1 MNACG
6 KTILMLAM
14 LAGASPGMAQ
24 DAAPDITGVWQGT
37 FTGGIRSGGGQLAET
52 TRPGTFVQ
60 AGDNIYTLTIAEQ
73 NGRGFTGTWGA
84 DVGSEPIQGVIR
96 LDNRTILTVDSDS
109 SQTGTLLSETELE
122 FCNHTITES
131 DRFTFCFLLEK
142 Q

>member
-1 MNACG
+1 M
-6 KTILMLAM
+6 KTFEMTIVMLAM
-14 LAGASPGMAQ
+14 LGGAGAALAQ
-24 DAAPDITGVWQGT
+24 DGAPDITGTWMGT
-37 FTGGIRSGGGQLAET
+37 FTGGVRGGGGQLAET

-60 AGDNIYTLTIAEQ
+60 PGDNVYTLTISEQ
-73 NGRGFTGTWGA
+73 QGRGFTGTWA
-84 DVGSEPIQGVIR
+84 ANVGSEPIQGVIR

-109 SQTGTLLSETELE
+109 SQTGTLLSETEME